1 MTPLER
7 ELVGMLEE
15 CAEFLDGYVDVD
27 DGDDGQPIPNKA
39 MMLVSD
45 IDEVLARVVKS
56 EVLARAV
63 KRSAT

>member
-15 CAEFLDGYVDVD
+15 CAEFIDNYVDVV
-27 DGDDGQPIPNKA
+27 DGDDGLPQANRA
-39 MMLVSD
+39 MSLVSE
-45 IDEVLARVVKS
+45 ID

>member
-1 MTPLER
+1 
-7 ELVGMLEE
+7 
-15 CAEFLDGYVDVD
+15 
-27 DGDDGQPIPNKA
+27 